1 MAKNAHTWT
10 LLLDSQ
16 STTYVIVGFPLAVCS
31 ANCTHLPQTA
41 NYLGE
46 HVPPEFQ
53 PEMPMFGAIVNT
65 QESDRGNEPVTWNQF
80 HTFANQMNM
89 RFVAIEARF
98 NSIEARFNEMDTRF
112 IAIDARFNAI
122 ETRFNELDAKIIALR
137 GEFLEFKEEMRLVP
151 VKIAG
156 WVAGAM
162 IGSSGVIFGGFQL
175 LRGLF

>member
-1 MAKNAHTWT
+1 
-10 LLLDSQ
+10 
-16 STTYVIVGFPLAVCS
+16 
-31 ANCTHLPQTA
+31 
-41 NYLGE
+41 
-46 HVPPEFQ
+46 VPPEFQ

-65 QESDRGNEPVTWNQF
+65 QSSDRGNEPVTWNQF
-80 HTFANQMNM
+80 HTFANQMDA

-98 NSIEARFNEMDTRF
+98 NEMDARFIAIEARFNE
-112 IAIDARFNAI
+112 INK
-122 ETRFNELDAKIIALR
+122 RFNELDAKINQLR

-175 LRGLF
+175 LRGLL

>member
-1 MAKNAHTWT
+1 
-10 LLLDSQ
+10 
-16 STTYVIVGFPLAVCS
+16 
-31 ANCTHLPQTA
+31 
-41 NYLGE
+41 
-46 HVPPEFQ
+46 VPPEFQ
-53 PEMPMFGAIVNT
+53 PEIPIFGAIVNT
-65 QESDRGNEPVTWNQF
+65 HASDRGNEPVTWNQF
-80 HTFANQMNM
+80 HTFANQMDA
-89 RFVAIEARF
+89 RFVA
-98 NSIEARFNEMDTRF
+98 IEARFNEMDTRF

>member
-1 MAKNAHTWT
+1 M
-10 LLLDSQ
+10 
-16 STTYVIVGFPLAVCS
+16 
-31 ANCTHLPQTA
+31 
-41 NYLGE
+41 
-46 HVPPEFQ
+46 
-53 PEMPMFGAIVNT
+53 NT

-98 NSIEARFNEMDTRF
+98 NAIETRFNEMNARFVAVEARFNE
-112 IAIDARFNAI
+112 IDK
-122 ETRFNELDAKIIALR
+122 RFNELDAKINQLR
-137 GEFLEFKEEMRLVP
+137 GEFVSFKEEMRLVP

-175 LRGLF
+175 LRGLL

>member
-1 MAKNAHTWT
+1 
-10 LLLDSQ
+10 
-16 STTYVIVGFPLAVCS
+16 
-31 ANCTHLPQTA
+31 
-41 NYLGE
+41 
-46 HVPPEFQ
+46 
-53 PEMPMFGAIVNT
+53 MPMFGAIVNT

-98 NSIEARFNEMDTRF
+98 NEMNARFVAIEARFNE
-112 IAIDARFNAI
+112 IDK
-122 ETRFNELDAKIIALR
+122 RFNELDAKINQLR
-137 GEFLEFKEEMRLVP
+137 GEFVSLKEEMRLVP

-175 LRGLF
+175 LRGLL